1 MYQACKFIFFTH
13 IMEIFQGK
21 NTEIGVN
28 PL

>member
-1 MYQACKFIFFTH
+1 
-13 IMEIFQGK
+13 MEIFQGK